1 MRLAG
6 DRSIDTGRW
15 SAAACLLIVG
25 ARHCLTCT
33 YLPQTVSG
41 WTRPGHAAGHS
52 AMLVSGSYDM
62 SVTVIVWHF
71 CVVLDLSVREEDQ
84 CVGATEST
92 RRSELV
98 FRFLRIT
105 SSCLGWTLSLP
116 SQLFHNNFHG
126 IRCCDKRAPI
136 DWLVVG
142 RLLRLVFP
150 FNFPTATT
158 DA

>member
-6 DRSIDTGRW
+6 GRASDRSIDTGRW

-71 CVVLDLSVREEDQ
+71 SVVLGLPVREDQ
-84 CVGATEST
+84 CNALA
-92 RRSELV
+92 R
-98 FRFLRIT
+98 
-105 SSCLGWTLSLP
+105 P
-116 SQLFHNNFHG
+116 SQPVDPNLCSDF
-126 IRCCDKRAPI
+126 
-136 DWLVVG
+136 
-142 RLLRLVFP
+142 
-150 FNFPTATT
+150 
-158 DA
+158 